1 MHGFSEEQVT
11 LILRLYILTIIM
23 YYYTHNHASFL
34 LHIHTH
40 THTIQAEVTPPIH
53 AWLFVPD
60 DLAHAYIIIVISES

>member
-1 MHGFSEEQVT
+1 
-11 LILRLYILTIIM
+11 M

-60 DLAHAYIIIVISES
+60 DLAHAYIIVISES